1 MFDTWVFVPRGVP
14 CVFFVFFVFFEC
26 RALLREERLGVR
38 LRVSLL
44 AFLLLLELLLHHLR
58 EVFREEG
65 AVLARPLDVRDVVL
79 IPVVLLHQLRR
90 RGRDLD
96 LVVGGDGGRC
106 GSRDQR
112 LDILEKNLAVL
123 TGAGDGL
130 DVDAVVPRELL
141 RARGSVDLLLGGL
154 GEGLEVLHRDLVV
167 GSSALE
173 VVRNGD
179 ALRFREVLGRLAREP
194 RGLLLLGGLQK
205 FLREETLCGQ
215 EEQRGGAVGGLVREH
230 LVDDHR
236 EVLRG
241 GRHRFGVVRGDCCVH
256 PPYAARL

>member
-14 CVFFVFFVFFEC
+14 CVFFLFFFEC
-26 RALLREERLGVR
+26 RALLREECLGVR

-44 AFLLLLELLLHHLR
+44 AFLLLERLLNHLR

-90 RGRDLD
+90 GGRDLG
-96 LVVGGDGGRC
+96 LVVRGVGGRC
-106 GSRDQR
+106 GSGHEI
-112 LDILEKNLAVL
+112 LDVLEKNLAVL
-123 TGAGDGL
+123 AGAGDGL

-141 RARGSVDLLLGGL
+141 RARGGVDLLLRGL

-179 ALRFREVLGRLAREP
+179 ALRFREVLCRLAREP

-205 FLREETLCGQ
+205 LLREETLCGQ
-215 EEQRGGAVGGLVREH
+215 EEHRGGAVGGLVREH

-241 GRHRFGVVRGDCCVH
+241 GRHRFGVVLGDCCVH